1 MHTIGQ
7 DVNVNLRD
15 DILFSQSLVSKN
27 MLVVDFTRMYHSRIA
42 YVGISPESHIHM
54 KALMNRIDY
63 HFNSIVVH
71 VIMIHRRAGV
81 FVGNCIIGEDV
92 VH

>member
-7 DVNVNLRD
+7 NVNGNLRG

-27 MLVVDFTRMYHSRIA
+27 MLVVDFTAMNHSIIA
-42 YVGISPESHIHM
+42 FVGISPESPIDM
-54 KALMNRIDY
+54 EDLMNRRDY
-63 HFNSIVVH
+63 CFNSIVVH
-71 VIMIHRRAGV
+71 VIMIHHRDGV
-81 FVGNCIIGEDV
+81 FVGNCIIGEDI